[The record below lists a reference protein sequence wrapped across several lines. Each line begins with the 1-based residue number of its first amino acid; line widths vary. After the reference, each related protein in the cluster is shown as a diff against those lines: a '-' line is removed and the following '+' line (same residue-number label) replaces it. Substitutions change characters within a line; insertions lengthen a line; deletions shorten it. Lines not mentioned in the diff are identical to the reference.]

1 MKQTYFGK
9 RNIYRYV
16 MTSLPLILFNPQLD
30 SYFMF
35 VQNFDLKLN
44 SFMTRDANSPANFIP
59 RGFGESG
66 NGICLSL
73 GIGETKTYS
82 PGLGFRVRGIFGRI
96 LFQIWSFFL
105 LKNFFFWILFLNQ
118 KNDMFFMIRNDI
130 IVGNWQNQY

>member
-16 MTSLPLILFNPQLD
+16 MTSVPLILFNPQLD

-82 PGLGFRVRGIFGRI
+82 PGFGLGFREISGSISS
-96 LFQIWSFFL
+96 QI
-105 LKNFFFWILFLNQ
+105 
-118 KNDMFFMIRNDI
+118 
-130 IVGNWQNQY
+130 